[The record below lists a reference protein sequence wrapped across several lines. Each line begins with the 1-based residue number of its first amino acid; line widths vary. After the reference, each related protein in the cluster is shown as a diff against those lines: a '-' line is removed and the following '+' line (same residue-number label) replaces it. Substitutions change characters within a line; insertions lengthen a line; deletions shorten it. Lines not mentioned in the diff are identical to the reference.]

1 MYTRSSNRFLNDRF
15 ELCFHRYYGLWLWFP
30 ELFSKLDQYYAN
42 HNETKTVCQISDFQT
57 GGDPVDPCSI
67 PLPGNQ
73 VYIDSFL
80 VSISALPGNIWCIC
94 HMDKFGRKFFLG
106 KFQIWIFISDPN

>member
-1 MYTRSSNRFLNDRF
+1 M
-15 ELCFHRYYGLWLWFP
+15 WLWFP
-30 ELFSKLDQYYAN
+30 ELFNKLDQYYAT

-57 GGDPVDPCSI
+57 AGDDPVDPCSV

-80 VSISALPGNIWCIC
+80 VSISALPGNIWCII

-106 KFQIWIFISDPN
+106 EMKTGILRRKWIHT

>member
-1 MYTRSSNRFLNDRF
+1 MLADEISRSF
-15 ELCFHRYYGLWLWFP
+15 RYYGLWLWFP
-30 ELFSKLDQYYAN
+30 ELFNKLDQYYAK
-42 HNETKTVCQISDFQT
+42 HNETKTVCQISDFQSA
-57 GGDPVDPCSI
+57 GDDPVDPCSV

-106 KFQIWIFISDPN
+106 RIKFKYEEEEGT